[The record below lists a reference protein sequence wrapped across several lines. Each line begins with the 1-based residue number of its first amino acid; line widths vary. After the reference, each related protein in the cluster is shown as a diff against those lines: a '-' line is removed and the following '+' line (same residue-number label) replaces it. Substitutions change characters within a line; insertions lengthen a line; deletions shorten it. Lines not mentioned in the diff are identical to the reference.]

1 MKKISFESY
10 VKNRNPDLASQI
22 QDEALVNE
30 ILGSIISG
38 IKGAAGAVGGLAKG
52 AAGAVASTLAQGS
65 QAVQQNTQNL
75 NQQNIQQR
83 MPLFDKRKE
92 EEAKSIDATIATQI
106 QQEINK
112 IDKKNKTFNAFKT
125 LFPNEVQDVMRIQ
138 NHLEGVV
145 GQAEEDKKLHD
156 NAIGTNRFDADQE
169 EFLKQDRILKTQFQE
184 IMKGNL
190 TANNKPISSNYIQKI
205 ISGLIYDKKT
215 HIHFLNQ
222 PEAEN
227 TGSHG
232 WQRHWIS
239 VYDGWIA
246 KLEQVKEILAKY
258 KL

>member
-38 IKGAAGAVGGLAKG
+38 IKGAAGAVGGLA
-52 AAGAVASTLAQGS
+52 STLAQGS
-65 QAVQQNTQNL
+65 QTVQQNTQNL
-75 NQQNIQQR
+75 QQQNIQQR
-83 MPLFDKRKE
+83 MPLFDVRRKKKTGP
-92 EEAKSIDATIATQI
+92 AQPIDPTVATQI
-106 QQEINK
+106 QQEISK
-112 IDKKNKTFNAFKT
+112 IDKMNQTFNQFKT
-125 LFPNEVQDVMRIQ
+125 LFSNELDDIKRIQ
-138 NHLEGVV
+138 SVNVID
-145 GQAEEDKKLHD
+145 QAEEDKKLHD